1 MSVEGASRCR
11 CWCLSGVRRVPTWV
25 LDPEQGEVGVAVVAV
40 ATAVQLRAASPSRRV
55 SVEEEGIFAG
65 VSHE

>member
-1 MSVEGASRCR
+1 M
-11 CWCLSGVRRVPTWV
+11 

-55 SVEEEGIFAG
+55 SVEEEGIFVG